1 MSNVLLQMFLSK
13 PSIGKIANEIANK
26 STVGIKSKT
35 KYQSKSKL
43 FSKYISISDLFSKRI
58 KSKIFSFRKFI
69 VDEYS
74 QFPI

>member
-35 KYQSKSKL
+35 KDRSKSKL
-43 FSKYISISDLFSKRI
+43 FSNYISI
-58 KSKIFSFRKFI
+58 
-69 VDEYS
+69 
-74 QFPI
+74 